1 MLKSVGVVSGLVVLI
16 AVASYPVIV
25 HPRLYPER
33 YRERQLANR
42 VKPLEETQPGGVCVC
57 VCVCERGILNV
68 YCCILSAHPGMKV
81 WKDPFE
87 RKKK

>member
-42 VKPLEETQPGGVCVC
+42 VKPLEETQPGG
-57 VCVCERGILNV
+57 
-68 YCCILSAHPGMKV
+68 MKV